1 MRRFLVALGS
11 GVAGYLVGAFGGGY
25 LVTVLTSNGHDA
37 SVEGAMTGAFA
48 TGPLLGL
55 IALVAGFVLSK
66 PKP

>member
-1 MRRFLVALGS
+1 MKRVLVALGC

-25 LVTVLTSNGHDA
+25 VVTILTSNSHDA

-48 TGPLLGL
+48 IGPLLGL
-55 IALVAGFVLSK
+55 IALVTGFVLHK